1 MGVDYNED
9 YVRNGSKPS
18 DSRYLKEVSI
28 IQGSRNTDKVYSK
41 DSTEARTN
49 PTIEYKLEDAYEAPL
64 NSKEQKQMDQLEKS
78 DSNEAKNVRREHQSE
93 LEKVVEKLTQK
104 YGENYR
110 DEITQKVEEEHKKGN
125 DVEEIEKNVKEEID
139 ELEDEMFRHGRRR
152 DM

>member
-1 MGVDYNED
+1 MLYPEKLKDNE
-9 YVRNGSKPS
+9 YIRMIALKRN
-18 DSRYLKEVSI
+18 
-28 IQGSRNTDKVYSK
+28 K
-41 DSTEARTN
+41 DGE
-49 PTIEYKLEDAYEAPL
+49 
-64 NSKEQKQMDQLEKS
+64 
-78 DSNEAKNVRREHQSE
+78 
-93 LEKVVEKLTQK
+93 VVEKLTQK